1 MRLQTA
7 TWPEVEAYLKSS
19 TGIIVPIGSTE
30 QHGPNGML
38 GTDSICPE
46 TVAFGVAESME
57 VLIAPTISIGQAHHH
72 LGFPGT
78 IALRPSTLMA
88 VLVDV
93 VRSLYRHGFRHIYFL
108 NGHGGN
114 IATVTAAFSEVYAES
129 SLDRGGANQAG
140 LRCKLKNWYETP
152 GIRALSKELY
162 GASEGGHATPSEV
175 ALTQFAFP
183 EAIKKVAMEPKIAP
197 RGPILDAADY
207 RRRFPD
213 GRIGS
218 DPSLATPE
226 AGKRIYD
233 AAVRDL
239 IEDYRAFLSAV

>member
-7 TWPEVEAYLKSS
+7 TWPEVEGYLKRSN
-19 TGIIVPIGSTE
+19 GIIVPIGSTE

-46 TVAFGVAESME
+46 TIAFGVAESME

-93 VRSLYRHGFRHIYFL
+93 VRSLYRHGFRHVYFL

-114 IATVTAAFSEVYAES
+114 EATVKAAFQEIYALS
-129 SLDRGGANQAG
+129 SYGDADLSD
-140 LRCKLKNWYETP
+140 LSLKLCNWYMSA
-152 GIRALSKELY
+152 GVGRLSKQLF
-162 GASEGGHATPSEV
+162 GDQEGSHATPSEV
-175 ALTQFAFP
+175 SLTFYAYPDEVKTASLSPTLAPTGVIHDADDYRAQFA
-183 EAIKKVAMEPKIAP
+183 
-197 RGPILDAADY
+197 
-207 RRRFPD
+207 D

-218 DPSLATPE
+218 NPALATVE
-226 AGKRIYD
+226 AGERLFKASVADI
-233 AAVRDL
+233 L
-239 IEDYRAFLSAV
+239 EDYRVFLAS

>member
-1 MRLQTA
+1 MRLQTS
-7 TWPEVEAYLKSS
+7 TWPEVEAYLKRS

-38 GTDSICPE
+38 GTDAICPE
-46 TVAFGVAESME
+46 TVAFGVAESTE

-114 IATVTAAFSEVYAES
+114 VATVKAAFQEIYALSSYGDAELSDLRLQLSNWYMTAGVS
-129 SLDRGGANQAG
+129 SLTKQ
-140 LRCKLKNWYETP
+140 
-152 GIRALSKELY
+152 LY
-162 GASEGGHATPSEV
+162 GDQEGSHATPSEIS
-175 ALTQFAFP
+175 LTFYAYPNEVKTTSLSPTLAPTGVIRDAENYRAQFA
-183 EAIKKVAMEPKIAP
+183 
-197 RGPILDAADY
+197 
-207 RRRFPD
+207 D

-218 DPSLATPE
+218 NPALATVD
-226 AGKRIYD
+226 AGERLFKASVADIL
-233 AAVRDL
+233 V
-239 IEDYRAFLSAV
+239 DYGDFLAS

>member
-7 TWPEVEAYLKSS
+7 TWPEVEAYLKRSN
-19 TGIIVPIGSTE
+19 GIIVPIGSTE

-93 VRSLYRHGFRHIYFL
+93 VRSLYRHGFHHIYFL

-114 IATVTAAFSEVYAES
+114 EATVKAAFQEIYALS
-129 SLDRGGANQAG
+129 SYGDADLSD
-140 LRCKLKNWYETP
+140 LRLKLCNWYMTA
-152 GIRALSKELY
+152 GVGRLSKQLF
-162 GASEGGHATPSEV
+162 GDQEGSHATPSEV
-175 ALTQFAFP
+175 SLTFYAYPNEVKATTMSPTLAPTGVIHDADDYRAQFA
-183 EAIKKVAMEPKIAP
+183 
-197 RGPILDAADY
+197 
-207 RRRFPD
+207 D

-218 DPSLATPE
+218 NPALATVA
-226 AGKRIYD
+226 AGERFFKASVADIG
-233 AAVRDL
+233 
-239 IEDYRAFLSAV
+239 EDYANFLTS

>member
-1 MRLQTA
+1 MRLQTS
-7 TWPEVEAYLKSS
+7 TWPEVEAYLKRSS
-19 TGIIVPIGSTE
+19 GIIVPIGSTE

-93 VRSLYRHGFRHIYFL
+93 VRSLYRHGFRHVYFL

-114 IATVTAAFSEVYAES
+114 EATVKAAFQEIYALS
-129 SLDRGGANQAG
+129 SYGDADLSD
-140 LRCKLKNWYETP
+140 LRLKLNNWYSTA
-152 GIRALSKELY
+152 GVGRLSKQLY
-162 GASEGGHATPSEV
+162 GDQEGSHATPSEV
-175 ALTQFAFP
+175 SLTFYAYPDEVKTATPSPALAPTGVVRDADNYRAQFA
-183 EAIKKVAMEPKIAP
+183 
-197 RGPILDAADY
+197 
-207 RRRFPD
+207 D

-218 DPSLATPE
+218 NPALATVD
-226 AGKRIYD
+226 AGERLFKASVADIG
-233 AAVRDL
+233 
-239 IEDYRAFLSAV
+239 EDYCAFLAS

>member
-1 MRLQTA
+1 MRLQTS
-7 TWPEVEAYLKSS
+7 TWPEVETYLKRS

-72 LGFPGT
+72 LGFPGS

-88 VLVDV
+88 VLIDV

-114 IATVTAAFSEVYAES
+114 IATVNAAFQEIY
-129 SLDRGGANQAG
+129 
-140 LRCKLKNWYETP
+140 
-152 GIRALSKELY
+152 ALSSYGDADLSDLRLKLSNWFATAGVRSATKQLY
-162 GASEGGHATPSEV
+162 GDQEGSHATPSEV
-175 ALTQFAFP
+175 SLTFYAYP
-183 EAIKKVAMEPKIAP
+183 DEAKVATMSPTLAP
-197 RGPILDAADY
+197 TGVIRDADDY
-207 RRRFPD
+207 RARFAD

-218 DPSLATPE
+218 NPALATVD
-226 AGKRIYD
+226 AGERLFKASMADI
-233 AAVRDL
+233 L
-239 IEDYRAFLSAV
+239 EDYGEFLAS

>member
-7 TWPEVEAYLKSS
+7 TWPEVEAYLKRSN
-19 TGIIVPIGSTE
+19 GIIVPIGSTE

-38 GTDSICPE
+38 GTDAICPE

-93 VRSLYRHGFRHIYFL
+93 VRSLYCQGFRHIYFL

-114 IATVTAAFSEVYAES
+114 EATVKASFQEIYALS
-129 SLDRGGANQAG
+129 SYGDADLSN
-140 LRCKLKNWYETP
+140 LRLKLCNWYMTA
-152 GIRALSKELY
+152 GVGRLSKQLF
-162 GASEGGHATPSEV
+162 GDQEGSHATPSEIS
-175 ALTQFAFP
+175 LTFYAYPDEVKTTTLSPTLAPTGVVRDADDYRAQFA
-183 EAIKKVAMEPKIAP
+183 
-197 RGPILDAADY
+197 
-207 RRRFPD
+207 D

-218 DPSLATPE
+218 NPALATVA
-226 AGKRIYD
+226 AGERLFKTSV
-233 AAVRDL
+233 AGVL
-239 IEDYRAFLSAV
+239 EDYGNFLTS